1 MPKPVKLS
9 ADDEPQ
15 KDKPTESTF
24 DVPQPAAMPEGV
36 TGQLP
41 VPPGEVVTAEVGGE
55 SEAMQ
60 TLRRIGWTEG
70 QPIPESLKGQ
80 LDAAVLA
87 ANEEIAAAA
96 IPQTTDIGSKP
107 VELDTKDISE
117 LSPEKQREVEQTL
130 KDVLAGPV
138 GPQAPPVPTQQ
149 LEPPTPSAAL
159 DELEKATQLRQV
171 TPTVKTADDFPNQQD
186 RMESDTGTSE
196 LARNCQHC
204 GWDLAMPDP
213 TEPTDNEKHTFLQSV
228 LGMQTFT
235 QSYPLLGGNVMV
247 RFRTL
252 TTREIDACYQQLY
265 RERDRGE
272 LVSDLDF
279 VERITRLRLYLQ
291 IQRYYT
297 KDGTKFDHD
306 LPDGLSKSTNPN
318 AEVCWDQDMPDTQEP
333 LLLIEKHLQDNVLV
347 NETVSRIVLQACNR
361 FNRLVSKLE
370 AMVDNENFWRATS

>member
-60 TLRRIGWTEG
+60 TRRRIGWTEG

-87 ANEEIAAAA
+87 ANEEIAAAV

-117 LSPEKQREVEQTL
+117 LSPEKQQEVQQML
-130 KDVLAGPV
+130 KDVLAGP
-138 GPQAPPVPTQQ
+138 QAPLEPVQP

-159 DELEKATQLRQV
+159 DELEKARKI
-171 TPTVKTADDFPNQQD
+171 TVKSADDYPAKPAEPV
-186 RMESDTGTSE
+186 ESDTGLEAMQT
-196 LARNCQHC
+196 NCQHC
-204 GWDLAMPDP
+204 GWDLSMPDP
-213 TEPTDNEKHTFLQSV
+213 VEPEPAEKHHFLQSV
-228 LGMQTFT
+228 MGMKPFT
-235 QSYPLLGGNVMV
+235 KEYELFDGAVKV
-247 RFRTL
+247 RMRTL
-252 TTREIDACYQQLY
+252 TTKEIDACYHQLHKE
-265 RERDRGE
+265 RERDEIITDMDFIER
-272 LVSDLDF
+272 VS
-279 VERITRLRLYLQ
+279 RLRMYLQ
-291 IQRYYT
+291 VQRVYT
-297 KDGTKFDHD
+297 RDAAAGFDHD
-306 LPDGLSKSTNPN
+306 LPDGLSKESNPH
-318 AEVCWDQDMPDTQEP
+318 AEVWWDQDMAATDEP
-333 LLLIEKHLQDNVLV
+333 LKLIENHLTANVLP
-347 NETVSRIVLQACNR
+347 NETMTRIVMQCCNR

-370 AMVDNENFWRATS
+370 AMVDNANFWKAMP